1 MVLETDETKIAQAE
15 CKKVPILIVE
25 SEKSKIN
32 LSEVGADSIVDNLTL
47 GKSTVTP
54 SEFLAEQDS
63 NVSYLD
69 AAQEGQNKDLEL
81 FIHWGQTLLAPLT
94 FQAFNDFKKA
104 LALYYAGEVMEG
116 KVGQDINCGQAWYDR
131 ENRCAVIK
139 CENEQSVVWFKKS
152 ILIIRVGKQC
162 FRAWSFGE
170 RPKLFRLRAFL
181 PDTYEH
187 LDRNQIRAMIIHFN
201 PEARDT
207 LNLIGCVAVKKGRV
221 VKLEIGPNFFE
232 YCRVRDGKLNF
243 LLGKINCSVSNVFI
257 PDTENLTSEME
268 VEPTKEIGCESNVD
282 QRENLR
288 NEFSIEKLPEPNSEP
303 MGGPLSPASAAAV
316 EELMSEAEER
326 AKKDSEGWINVFI

>member
-1 MVLETDETKIAQAE
+1 M
-15 CKKVPILIVE
+15 
-25 SEKSKIN
+25 
-32 LSEVGADSIVDNLTL
+32 
-47 GKSTVTP
+47 
-54 SEFLAEQDS
+54 
-63 NVSYLD
+63 
-69 AAQEGQNKDLEL
+69 
-81 FIHWGQTLLAPLT
+81 
-94 FQAFNDFKKA
+94 
-104 LALYYAGEVMEG
+104 
-116 KVGQDINCGQAWYDR
+116 GQDINCGQAWYDR

-139 CENEQSVVWFKKS
+139 CENEQSVIWFKKS

-221 VKLEIGPNFFE
+221 VKLEVGPNFFE

-326 AKKDSEGWINVFI
+326 AKKDSEGWINGSREDRRRRSDSSKRRDDFGVQIHQDRKSDLNQSSSQSSCSIPIRVSRGAERIQNQHEESNDHHDRHRRSKKESTSSSVRSDREFSHVRDRSHKRDKIKMSREDKDSRPSKNC